1 VKFRRRFLVF
11 LAILAAIAVMVVTAS
26 AQRAGFQAAGIAPP
40 APHPMPV
47 GPTIAPFGPVGPVAP
62 FTTAPVAPFV
72 TAPVAPFGV
81 ATGVPFGVMPGARP
95 FETFRGVAPPV
106 FFPPVQAPA
115 VVTAPGFH
123 HRNGFGYRSGNTV
136 IVNVGPAIPPVG
148 FFPQENIGLPPVAPI
163 PPVLP
168 TTVAPLPTTVLPV
181 PTTVPPIP
189 STIPVGATRAQVIS
203 QFGPP
208 SVTVITGTGETL
220 YFSGGATVVLQNGQV
235 ITGSR

>member
-1 VKFRRRFLVF
+1 MKFRKRFLVF
-11 LAILAAIAVMVVTAS
+11 LAILAAITVMVVTAS

-81 ATGVPFGVMPGARP
+81 MTGARP
-95 FETFRGVAPPV
+95 FETFRAVAPPV
-106 FFPPVQAPA
+106 FFPPVQPPA

-123 HRNGFGYRSGNTV
+123 HRNGFGYRSGNSV

-181 PTTVPPIP
+181 PTTVLPVP

-203 QFGPP
+203 QFGSP
-208 SVTVITGTGETL
+208 SVSVITGTGETL
-220 YFSGGATVVLQNGQV
+220 YFSGGATIILQNGQV
-235 ITGSR
+235 VTGSR